1 MFTLILI
8 ILAAVVIMYL
18 LSQAW
23 IILKWILMIGGAS
36 FGIAMIITYIRDK
49 GEKYRYLTDNYD
61 HDQSYDEEDDDNDE
75 HDEPEHR
82 AAKSLMSQQLK
93 TNSKK
98 PEERYVTQIYD
109 PPQQHINILKDSLRI
124 MYNTKNPDTFFSRM
138 KLASSQ
144 ACYCEQEPDIVWNGM
159 TCKEIYNMLSDK
171 KDEIHREFIDRLF
184 AANKENSLTYQLY
197 EVGGYMS
204 EDNLNYFVKR
214 LNGKQ
219 YHFCKVGYDFTNKLY
234 TYVTKDRS
242 IKAGDTITVP
252 TGNGNVPDSKV
263 KQVVEVF
270 DGPLDDLP
278 FPISSLRCVESKLK
292 SIVCPHCGAS
302 IEISVGQKTGK
313 CTRCQS
319 EFYLIQ

>member
-8 ILAAVVIMYL
+8 ILAAVVIMYI
-18 LSQAW
+18 LSHAW
-23 IILKWILMIGGAS
+23 IILKWVLMIGGAS

-49 GEKYRYLTDNYD
+49 GEKHKYLTDNYD
-61 HDQSYDEEDDDNDE
+61 YDQSYDEEDDDNDE

-82 AAKSLMSQQLK
+82 AAKSLMSEQLK
-93 TNSKK
+93 TNSKNS
-98 PEERYVTQIYD
+98 EERYVTQIYD

-124 MYNTKNPDTFFSRM
+124 MYNTKNPETFFSRM

-159 TCKEIYNMLSDK
+159 TCKEIYNMLNVK

-184 AANKENSLTYQLY
+184 EAKKENNSI
-197 EVGGYMS
+197 E
-204 EDNLNYFVKR
+204 NN
-214 LNGKQ
+214 N
-219 YHFCKVGYDFTNKLY
+219 
-234 TYVTKDRS
+234 DRS
-242 IKAGDTITVP
+242 IKVGDTITIP
-252 TGNGNVPDSKV
+252 TGNGFVPDSKV